1 MKDEILIHASFS
13 QVKQFT
19 PRIPEN
25 RLPGENDTIPRI
37 CFSTKLESA
46 LTSMPSGGIA
56 LKGLLKAI
64 PQVAPVIHIYC
75 CYMWENEHV
84 RFIQPIDVER
94 FFHVLDAV
102 DRSEWWA
109 LDIPKLHHCIIKIQK
124 AELKD
129 CIDQNEN
136 KNAIVEKVFYDVIR
150 QLPSNAPEP
159 FFSRSPLPMLEE
171 YDLRDIFAC
180 LGTKE

>member
-109 LDIPKLHHCIIKIQK
+109 LDTPKLHHCIIKIQK

-136 KNAIVEKVFYDVIR
+136 KNAIVEKVFYNVIR
-150 QLPSNAPEP
+150 QIPSNAPER
-159 FFSRSPLPMLEE
+159 FFDQTLFPQFKKH
-171 YDLRDIFAC
+171 DLRDIFAY
-180 LGTKE
+180 LGAKR

>member
-13 QVKQFT
+13 QVEQFI
-19 PRIPEN
+19 PRVPAN
-25 RLPGENDTIPRI
+25 RLPGENDVIPRI

-64 PQVAPVIHIYC
+64 PHVAPVIHIYC
-75 CYMWENEHV
+75 CHIWENEHV
-84 RFIQPIDVER
+84 RFIRPADVKR
-94 FFHVLDAV
+94 FFHVLDAA

-109 LDIPKLHHCIIKIQK
+109 LDTPKLHHRIIKIQK

-136 KNAIVEKVFYDVIR
+136 KAASI
-150 QLPSNAPEP
+150 
-159 FFSRSPLPMLEE
+159 
-171 YDLRDIFAC
+171 
-180 LGTKE
+180 

>member
-64 PQVAPVIHIYC
+64 PHVAPVIHIYC
-75 CYMWENEHV
+75 CHIWENEHV
-84 RFIQPIDVER
+84 RFIRPADVKR
-94 FFHVLDAV
+94 FFHVLDAA

-109 LDIPKLHHCIIKIQK
+109 LDTPKLHHKIIKIQK

-136 KNAIVEKVFYDVIR
+136 KNAIVKKVYYDVIR
-150 QLPSNAPEP
+150 RLPSNAPEP
-159 FFSRSPLPMLEE
+159 FFGHSPFPQLKKLDP
-171 YDLRDIFAC
+171 RDIFTC
-180 LGTKE
+180 LGAKE

>member
-109 LDIPKLHHCIIKIQK
+109 LDTPKLHHKIIKIQK
-124 AELKD
+124 AELRD

-136 KNAIVEKVFYDVIR
+136 KNAVVEKVFYDIIR
-150 QLPSNAPEP
+150 RLPCNAPEL
-159 FFSRSPLPMLEE
+159 FFDQTLFPQFKKH
-171 YDLRDIFAC
+171 DLRDIFAY
-180 LGTKE
+180 LGAKR